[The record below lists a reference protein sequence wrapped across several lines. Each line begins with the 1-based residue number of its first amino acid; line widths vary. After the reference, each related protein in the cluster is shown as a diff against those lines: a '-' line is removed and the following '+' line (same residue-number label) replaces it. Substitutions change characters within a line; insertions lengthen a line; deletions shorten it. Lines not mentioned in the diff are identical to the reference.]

1 MLQEDREV
9 SKETGY
15 SAMLSRVQISEYS
28 RHGVLEISGK
38 RGTATKSILS
48 DGSTRGPKVVSP
60 YPYSANPSPGYKYLK
75 MHGKREEY
83 ALTTLCENN

>member
-9 SKETGY
+9 SRETGY
-15 SAMLSRVQISEYS
+15 NAMMREYKY
-28 RHGVLEISGK
+28 RNTRDMVLLEISGK
-38 RGTATKSILS
+38 RGTTAKSIPS
-48 DGSTRGPKVVSP
+48 DGSTHGPKVVSP

-83 ALTTLCENN
+83 ALRTLCENN